1 MLDEMSTE
9 DAIFSKNRIY
19 RKAINLDDSYS
30 MYVLMKLNN
39 IFVWEKTDEMNKESN
54 DYKLIPFNDL
64 SCQNDNNQYIT
75 IYRLKNGFSTEMM
88 IYNGENSFS
97 WEKMAIHLDDR
108 NMNTISLLDI
118 STHIDLTKEFTDNYP
133 FLNDYEFTEYPNE
146 NLPDNITAENKPEQ
160 DNKSVENN
168 VENHVENNVENHVE
182 DKEGYNPDD
191 LFKWG
196 PFDETDI
203 SFERD
208 NSEILYPHE
217 LRPDPYDNKRYTK
230 AEFFEYYGNLDIWNH
245 QSPTKILLRNEY
257 LKFEN
262 QYSHLETDKFIF
274 LFNKYEKTF

>member
-39 IFVWEKTDEMNKESN
+39 IFVWEKTDEINKESI

-108 NMNTISLLDI
+108 NMNTIYLLDI
-118 STHIDLTKEFTDNYP
+118 STHIDLTKEFTDNYS
-133 FLNDYEFTEYPNE
+133 FLSDYEITESPNE
-146 NLPDNITAENKPEQ
+146 NLADNTPVENKNEK
-160 DNKSVENN
+160 DNKSVEDT
-168 VENHVENNVENHVE
+168 ECYHP
-182 DKEGYNPDD
+182 DKNPDD
-191 LFKWG
+191 IFKWG
-196 PFDETDI
+196 PFNETDI

-208 NSEILYPHE
+208 NSEMIYPLE
-217 LRPDPYDNKRYTK
+217 LRQDPYDNKRYTK
-230 AEFFEYYGNLDIWNH
+230 VEFLEYYGSLDIWNH
-245 QSPTKILLRNEY
+245 QSPKKILLRNEY
-257 LKFEN
+257 LEFEN
-262 QYSHLETDKFIF
+262 RYSHLETDKFIF